1 MLQPFISM
9 TGRRAFFSIFLLL
22 CSAVMYGQSYRMEI
36 GGLGGGS
43 FYMGDANQ
51 TRLFE
56 EVHPA
61 YGVLMRYHLNRRFSL
76 KGNFLSAGISGK
88 TTDKLE
94 QYPGAEA
101 LDFSQRLL
109 DGGVQLE
116 FNFYEFGAADYYP
129 GASKISPYVLC
140 GIGLT
145 GYKTDK
151 NALTANIPLGLGIK
165 LKLPARF
172 NLGLECSYRMSFSD
186 KLDYT
191 SQTSLFQLDDPWI
204 AQSAWNKNK
213 DGYFIL
219 AFYVS
224 YDLFYIGSKCYK

>member
-1 MLQPFISM
+1 M
-9 TGRRAFFSIFLLL
+9 TGRRAFFSICLLL
-22 CSAVMYGQSYRMEI
+22 CSAAMYGQSYRIEI
-36 GGLGGGS
+36 GGLGGLS
-43 FYMGDANQ
+43 FYTGDANQ
-51 TRLFE
+51 TKLFE
-56 EVHPA
+56 KVHPA
-61 YGVLMRYHLNRRFSL
+61 YGVLMRYHLNRRFSI
-76 KGNFLSAGISGK
+76 KGNLLSAGISGT

-101 LDFSQRLL
+101 LDFSRRLL
-109 DGGVQLE
+109 DGGLQFE

-129 GASKISPYVLC
+129 GAGNVSPYVLC

-172 NLGLECSYRMSFSD
+172 NLGLECTYRMSFSD
-186 KLDYT
+186 
-191 SQTSLFQLDDPWI
+191 SWI
-204 AQSAWNKNK
+204 TRLNQICFIWMIPDCSKCMEQNK
-213 DGYFIL
+213 DGYFVL
-219 AFYVS
+219 AFYLS

>member
-1 MLQPFISM
+1 M
-9 TGRRAFFSIFLLL
+9 TGRRAFFSICLLL
-22 CSAVMYGQSYRMEI
+22 CSAALYGQSYRIEI
-36 GGLGGGS
+36 GGLGGIS
-43 FYMGDANQ
+43 SYSGDANQ
-51 TRLFE
+51 TKLFE

-61 YGVLMRYHLNRRFSL
+61 YGVLMRYHLNRRFSI
-76 KGNFLSAGISGK
+76 KGNLLSAGISG
-88 TTDKLE
+88 TTNDKLE

-101 LDFSQRLL
+101 LDFSRRLL
-109 DGGVQLE
+109 DGGLQIE

-129 GASKISPYVLC
+129 GAANVSPYVLC

-145 GYKTDK
+145 GYKTGK
-151 NALTANIPLGLGIK
+151 NTLTTNIPLGLGIK

-172 NLGLECSYRMSFSD
+172 NLGLECTYRMSFSD

-191 SQTSLFQLDDPWI
+191 PQTNLFHLDDPWI

-213 DGYFIL
+213 DSYFVL
-219 AFYVS
+219 AFYLS